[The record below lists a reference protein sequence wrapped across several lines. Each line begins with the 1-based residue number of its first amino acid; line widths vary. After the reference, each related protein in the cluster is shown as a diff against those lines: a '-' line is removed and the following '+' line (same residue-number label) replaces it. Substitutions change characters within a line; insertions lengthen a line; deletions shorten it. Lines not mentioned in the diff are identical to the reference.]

1 MYNYNYCEHESYL
14 DENVNERILRY
25 ALIRFTLTW
34 CVTWFTYYVQL
45 LYKKERVFFYIVY
58 ICCIIIFRKTRR
70 AVVSIYYFL
79 YCYVKYKM
87 RLRPYLLFYRSEK

>member
-1 MYNYNYCEHESYL
+1 MYIYNYCEHESYL

-45 LYKKERVFFYIVY
+45 LYKKERVFFTLFTFAALSLLGKPEEQLSLSTIFYID
-58 ICCIIIFRKTRR
+58 TL
-70 AVVSIYYFL
+70 SI
-79 YCYVKYKM
+79 
-87 RLRPYLLFYRSEK
+87 R